1 MSAGAPVA
9 GVRRMPLHR
18 KLFVVLLVLV
28 ALAAGAVALARM
40 TPAWWSPTAR
50 DAAGALDSARS
61 LEQGI
66 ASETTKV
73 RGEGVQ
79 PWSVRVRAADV
90 NAWLGARLP
99 QWLEYDQSLPWP
111 DGVKGVQAKI
121 DAGGFELA
129 ADWNG
134 FVVSTRWAI
143 DPGAEGKD
151 GAPATLR
158 AAGTS
163 VGNLPIPFAS
173 GVGAWFVP
181 QLGKAL
187 PLKAKLGDG
196 RFIKVTDV
204 EFADGEAIL
213 DFETLPR
220 Q

>member
-1 MSAGAPVA
+1 MKRSRA
-9 GVRRMPLHR
+9 RT
-18 KLFVVLLVLV
+18 FFTILLVV
-28 ALAAGAVALARM
+28 IAAAAGAVTLARM

-50 DAAGALDSARS
+50 DAAGALDTARA

-111 DGVKGVQAKI
+111 EGVKGVQAKV
-121 DAGGFELA
+121 DADGFALA

-134 FVVSTRWAI
+134 FVMITRWAI
-143 DPGAEGKD
+143 EPGAEGAD

-163 VGNLPIPFAS
+163 IGNLPIPFAA

-181 QLGKAL
+181 ELGRAL

-204 EFADGEAIL
+204 EFTDGEAIL

-220 Q
+220 R